1 MYELISSITNET
13 YNQIL
18 EAINSNEKKELFA
31 SIFKIKKEES
41 TNNTTTFIRILSKN
55 EYNKYI
61 INGTL
66 DGSITAGHYD
76 VWNDNEVGESYEG
89 VYYLYPDDGEG
100 NQSWDYV
107 KQWLANPN
115 FVYIGHNNLNKTYNI
130 NYETL
135 SDNTGET
142 NQRIK
147 KYQPRYDAITLWS
160 GRYNGAVYNMNIS
173 FNKNETM
180 NKNLGY
186 KTDYRVTAD
195 HVNPGKIEMNFN
207 LNSCFRPVFQFLN
220 NQKSNNIFS

>member
-18 EAINSNEKKELFA
+18 EAISSNEKKELFA

-41 TNNTTTFIRILSKN
+41 INNTTTFIRILSKN

-89 VYYLYPDDGEG
+89 VYYLYPNDGEG

-115 FVYIGHNNLNKTYNI
+115 FVYIGHSNLNKTYNI

-160 GRYNGAVYNMNIS
+160 GRYNGAVYNMNAS
-173 FNKNETM
+173 FNKNETV
-180 NKNLGY
+180 NKNFYY
-186 KTDYRVTAD
+186 KTDYRVTAN
-195 HVNPGKIEMNFN
+195 VNPGKIEMNFN
-207 LNSCFRPVFQFLN
+207 LNSCFRPVFTYKDN
-220 NQKSNNIFS
+220 NKSTNIYR